1 MNISL
6 LNVNDT
12 LASEQWYQITQEKV
26 NAFAEVTEDFQWIHI
41 DQERCAEE
49 SPFRTTIAHGFLT
62 AALMPKM
69 FAAVVSIDPSKH
81 TMLNYG
87 IDSLRY
93 LEPVRV
99 FDEIKFKFVLSSIE
113 AKTMGKLYRFTTQV
127 DIKGRE
133 KPALVGEFL
142 MLLITNS

>member
-1 MNISL
+1 MNISS
-6 LNVNDT
+6 LNVNDALT
-12 LASEQWYQITQEKV
+12 SEHWYQITQEKV

-41 DQERCAEE
+41 DKKRCETE
-49 SPFRTTIAHGFLT
+49 SPFKTTIAHGFLT

-69 FAAVVSIDPSKH
+69 FAANVTIDPSKH

-99 FDEIKFKFVLSSIE
+99 LDEIKFKFSLTSIE
-113 AKTMGKLYRFTTQV
+113 SKPMGGLYRFATQV

-142 MLLITNS
+142 MLLLTK

>member
-6 LNVNDT
+6 LSVNDA
-12 LASEQWYQITQEKV
+12 LACEGWYQVTQEKV
-26 NAFAEVTEDFQWIHI
+26 DAFAKVTEDFQWIHI
-41 DQERCAEE
+41 DQARCEKE
-49 SPFRTTIAHGFLT
+49 SPFKTTIAHGFLT

-69 FAAVVSIDPSKH
+69 FAQCVSVDPQKN

-87 IDSLRY
+87 IDKLRY

-99 FDEIKFKFVLSSIE
+99 NDEIKFSFVLSSIE
-113 AKTMGKLYRFTTQV
+113 RKPMGSLYRFSTQV
-127 DIKGRE
+127 DIKGRD

-142 MLLITNS
+142 MLLL

>member
-12 LASEQWYQITQEKV
+12 LASEHWYQITQEKV

>member
-1 MNISL
+1 MNISSL
-6 LNVNDT
+6 KVNDA
-12 LASEQWYQITQEKV
+12 LSSDDWYQITQEKV

-41 DQERCAEE
+41 DKKRCEKE
-49 SPFRTTIAHGFLT
+49 SPFKTTIAHGFLT

-69 FAAVVSIDPSKH
+69 FAANVSIDPNKH

-99 FDEIKFKFVLSSIE
+99 LDEIKFKFSLTSIE
-113 AKTMGKLYRFTTQV
+113 SKAMGDLYRFATQV
-127 DIKGRE
+127 DIKNRE

-142 MLLITNS
+142 MLLLKK

>member
-26 NAFAEVTEDFQWIHI
+26 NAFAEVTEDFQWIHV
-41 DQERCAEE
+41 DQERCAQE
-49 SPFRTTIAHGFLT
+49 SPFKTTIAHGFLT

-69 FAAVVSIDPSKH
+69 FAALVSIDPSKH

-99 FDEIKFKFVLSSIE
+99 FDEIKFTFVLSSIE
-113 AKTMGKLYRFTTQV
+113 TKTLGKLYRFTTQV

-142 MLLITNS
+142 MLLITNP

>member
-41 DQERCAEE
+41 DQERCVKE
-49 SPFRTTIAHGFLT
+49 SPFKTTIAHGFLT

-69 FAAVVSIDPSKH
+69 FADVVSIDPSKH

-99 FDEIKFKFVLSSIE
+99 LDEIKFTFSLSSIE
-113 AKTMGKLYRFTTQV
+113 SKAMGKLYRFTTQV
-127 DIKGRE
+127 DIKGRK

-142 MLLITNS
+142 MLLLTNP

>member
-26 NAFAEVTEDFQWIHI
+26 NAFADVTEDFQWIHI
-41 DQERCAEE
+41 DQERCVKE
-49 SPFRTTIAHGFLT
+49 SPFKTTIAHGFLT

-69 FAAVVSIDPSKH
+69 FADVVSIDPSKH

-99 FDEIKFKFVLSSIE
+99 LDEIKFTFSLSSIE
-113 AKTMGKLYRFTTQV
+113 SKAMGKLYRFTTQV
-127 DIKGRE
+127 DIKGRK

-142 MLLITNS
+142 MLLITNP

>member
-12 LASEQWYQITQEKV
+12 LASEHWYQITQEKV

-41 DQERCAEE
+41 DQERCAQE